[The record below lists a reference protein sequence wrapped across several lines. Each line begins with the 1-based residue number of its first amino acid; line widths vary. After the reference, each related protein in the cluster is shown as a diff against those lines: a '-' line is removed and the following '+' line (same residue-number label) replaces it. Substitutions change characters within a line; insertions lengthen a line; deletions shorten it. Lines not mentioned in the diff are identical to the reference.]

1 MQFNPK
7 KFISVSLL
15 SAMLLTGCK
24 QPEQPTDFKSDKVSA
39 VSTTS
44 STTTQTAV
52 LSSAQSS
59 TQSLAQNG
67 VQNTVTDTTT
77 AQALLTVLSGLM
89 YKSFNENP
97 KQKLTDEQKTCLIKA
112 DYHEQLANFQ
122 RYLQTKLTADELTKT
137 NQYYALPV
145 GQKQIQIAN
154 QQLHARKGE
163 KIANP
168 VKLTD
173 DEKLQMQAFQGT
185 PEAQKLAEILNQANQ
200 ADLEKMLTEPMAVKA
215 MADCHIEVVKVE
227 SATQGTQVV
236 SSVSSTKP

>member
-97 KQKLTDEQKTCLIKA
+97 KQKLTDKQKTCLIKA
-112 DYHEQLANFQ
+112 DHHEQLANF
-122 RYLQTKLTADELTKT
+122 
-137 NQYYALPV
+137 
-145 GQKQIQIAN
+145 
-154 QQLHARKGE
+154 
-163 KIANP
+163 
-168 VKLTD
+168 
-173 DEKLQMQAFQGT
+173 
-185 PEAQKLAEILNQANQ
+185 
-200 ADLEKMLTEPMAVKA
+200 
-215 MADCHIEVVKVE
+215 
-227 SATQGTQVV
+227 
-236 SSVSSTKP
+236 